1 MIHFLRMINAYIHD
15 FASAMWVSTVLV
27 IYLSDRY
34 TPSHGV
40 EGLILKIKKE
50 FFIISIISLGVII
63 FTGIGRTLTYRSIH
77 LDERGYKKRKIFLII
92 KHIIGFII
100 YGLGTYWQYRVVYG

>member
-1 MIHFLRMINAYIHD
+1 LSNFLRILNAYIHD
-15 FASAMWVSTVLV
+15 FASAMWVSTVVV

-34 TPSHGV
+34 TTSHGV

-63 FTGIGRTLTYRSIH
+63 LTGIVRTLAYRSIH
-77 LDERGYKKRKIFLII
+77 SDEKEYKKRKVFLII

-100 YGLGTYWQYRVVYG
+100 YGVGTYWQYKTVF